1 MGNRRCF
8 HFNRY
13 GLREVVADFRQ
24 PDRPVDEGVTAD
36 DQAAHRVQIQ
46 RFDTALRSGNQLIV
60 GFEAC
65 RAAWQLAILIT
76 KGGDIGIVVACLVGD
91 DDVADFQR
99 RRQSTCGAGVD
110 NHVRLANLQQ
120 QGCAHRG
127 RHFAN
132 TRFQQSDLGAVQLAG
147 INFASAKG
155 QRLTVFDFVAQKGNF
170 FFHSANNADF
180 HRFTRDV
187 SGLVA

>member
-1 MGNRRCF
+1 MEQITVVIGDRLGKGQKVAAGAEKAGARAVVVPGVAADMKLGDMMKAENATFGISFCGSGGAGAITAQNK
-8 HFNRY
+8 HGYKAKY
-13 GLREVVADFRQ
+13 GMRS
-24 PDRPVDEGVTAD
+24 VDEGVTAD

-46 RFDTALRSGNQLIV
+46 RFDAALRGGNQLIV

-76 KGGDIGIVVACLVGD
+76 KGGDVGIVVAGLVGD

-99 RRQSTCGAGVD
+99 RRQSACGAGVD

-120 QGCAHRG
+120 QGRAHRR

-132 TRFQQSDLGAVQLAG
+132 A
-147 INFASAKG
+147 
-155 QRLTVFDFVAQKGNF
+155 
-170 FFHSANNADF
+170 
-180 HRFTRDV
+180 
-187 SGLVA
+187 